1 MNIHS
6 PASPPQHSLSTLF
19 NASKI
24 RGVWGHSFPENLETR
39 FLPFWGLTWLWIYCI
54 YMVIDWLCIHCI
66 FLQVL
71 DVSCFNFE
79 GSIER
84 PNAPSPHPPR
94 SASAT
99 VQSNLHYK
107 YPWGWG
113 HTRGV
118 SPRPS
123 NPDPVWS
130 QEPNRLLLKYNL
142 KYNCSSRY
150 PV

>member
-6 PASPPQHSLSTLF
+6 PASPPRHGLYVLF
-19 NASKI
+19 NVSKI
-24 RGVWGHSFPENLETR
+24 RGVWGHSFPENLEIFKSSETR
-39 FLPFWGLTWLWIYCI
+39 FPPFWGLTWLWVYCI
-54 YMVIDWLCIHCI
+54 NIVMDWLCIYCI

-71 DVSCFNFE
+71 DVSCFNLK

-84 PNAPSPHPPR
+84 PNTPCPQPPR

-107 YPWGWG
+107 CPWGWG

-123 NPDPVWS
+123 KPWHC
-130 QEPNRLLLKYNL
+130 L